1 MNLHAILAAG
11 EATGSA
17 VASAAG
23 SATAS
28 AAQELTGGQKTLA
41 LLFQLAP
48 IVLIIVLM
56 YFIMIR
62 PQRKKQKE
70 EQKMRNNMRVGDEI
84 TTIGGICG
92 RVVNIKEDS
101 LIIETGADRNKMSI
115 KKWAVQT
122 VDTIHDPN
130 DTVDDDDDDDDDI

>member
-1 MNLHAILAAG
+1 MNFYSLLA
-11 EATGSA
+11 ETTVPATQPQGNTL
-17 VASAAG
+17 VG
-23 SATAS
+23 TL
-28 AAQELTGGQKTLA
+28 LTFGP
-41 LLFQLAP
+41 LLL
-48 IVLIIVLM
+48 VIVLM
-56 YFIMIR
+56 YFVMIR

-130 DTVDDDDDDDDDI
+130 DTVDDDDDDDD